1 MNFVLMSETAQKCEN
16 YAIFKQIYNLELF
29 LLLKWPIHVSDFL
42 KKKFYNINYWSRF
55 GCRILITFGNF
66 FVRKLCQE
74 LYSFAIIQELYLP
87 RQIPIRI
94 LDFQ

>member
-42 KKKFYNINYWSRF
+42 KKKFYNINY
-55 GCRILITFGNF
+55 
-66 FVRKLCQE
+66 
-74 LYSFAIIQELYLP
+74 
-87 RQIPIRI
+87 
-94 LDFQ
+94 